1 MTIYVITG
9 SDTLTLF
16 DRVFA
21 DFADDDVST
30 FTFPND
36 LVTMKTGKNRNTIYS
51 QNEPGANAD
60 GVLRIIRGS
69 SDDQFLQ
76 GKLLE
81 MGQDFVSSILAAGQF
96 VKRLGDGEGNVIRDV
111 VTLAGGVFTREV
123 DTKANASGDTIQGVA
138 IYNMK
143 FAQATRSMQ

>member
-60 GVLRIIRGS
+60 GVLRFIRGS

-76 GKLLE
+76 GKILE
-81 MGQDFVSSILAAGQF
+81 MQQDFVGSVLAAGQF

-111 VTLAGGVFTREV
+111 ATLAGGVFTREV
-123 DTKANASGDTIQGVA
+123 DVKANVSGDTSQGVA

-143 FAQATRSMQ
+143 FAQATRSIQ